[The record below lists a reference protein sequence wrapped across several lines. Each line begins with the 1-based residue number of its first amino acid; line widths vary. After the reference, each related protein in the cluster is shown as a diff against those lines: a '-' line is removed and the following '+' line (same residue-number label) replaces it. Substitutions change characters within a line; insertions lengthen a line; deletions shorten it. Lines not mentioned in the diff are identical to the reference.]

1 MEYRSYNGAT
11 VVLAIGDIPMLKMP
25 VHVELVQRH
34 GKTEINSV
42 HVKALD
48 NRNLRIEREGICEA
62 DGRYLQ
68 SPMSKA
74 IWTAAQA
81 WLDTSTHVVLV
92 PA

>member
-1 MEYRSYNGAT
+1 MAQRIGTT
-11 VVLAIGDIPMLKMP
+11 VVLAIGDIPMIKLP
-25 VHVELVQRH
+25 VRIELVERY
-34 GKTEINSV
+34 GKIEINSV

-48 NRNLRIEREGICEA
+48 NRALRIEREGICEA

-74 IWTAAQA
+74 IWTAAQT
-81 WLDTSTHVVLV
+81 WLDTSAHVALV